1 MPHRRTVLKAVAG
14 ASLMSAASLGR
25 VLGANDRVRV
35 GLIGHGLIG
44 TRHLL
49 DFKAQPDVEI
59 VGVSELSDARL
70 EAAAAAAGNG
80 PARYKDFRKLLDRQ
94 DLDAVVVSTP
104 DHWHALM
111 TILACAA
118 GKDVYVE
125 KPLTHVLR
133 EGEWMQQAA
142 AAHKRVVQVGTQQRS
157 GRHYARCAELVRA
170 GHIGEVHSVRM
181 SAYRNILP
189 GFSKAIGDLLSAPD
203 WDMWLGPAPFVPFD
217 PGRCLYHFRWFWD
230 YSGGQTTNLLAHHI
244 DIVQWMMGKAPLRV
258 SAMGARYEL
267 QGIGETPDVF
277 EAILEYPGF
286 LATWS
291 SRELAAA
298 GEDGLVFYG
307 TRGTLTLSRAGFEI
321 VPERAISPEDQIPR
335 FSGPRPVA
343 GGAYAPDHAV
353 EGRRLRP
360 GARPVR
366 APRPQ
371 LRRLREVARDAGLRP
386 GEQPSQQRA
395 VPSREHLD
403 EARPHAAAGTS
414 RSRTSSPT
422 PRRRGFSPRNTAVP
436 GTASCAR
443 RFPVREPRR
452 GFLRVLGASALGL
465 AALPR
470 LVLGAERGYGIAF
483 TSFAVRLQRGR
494 DLIRGAGPIGLPAE
508 ALVELCHSFGAD
520 GCQLDIGQLDSTKPD
535 YLDGLKRKLGEAGL
549 FVELA
554 VPGKVFE
561 DESYFADVARV
572 ARGLGAARLR
582 VALLHGRRYEDFGT
596 LEAWRMFA
604 DHWRETLPRAKRAL
618 DQNRLEVGIENHK
631 DWLADEL
638 VELIRSVDSPYLGA
652 CVDFGNN
659 ISLLEDPLDT
669 VTRLAP
675 YAMTTHLKDMAL
687 RPYEGG
693 FELSE
698 VPLGTGMCPLAKMIE
713 VLRTARPKL
722 PLCLEMI
729 TRDPLKVPYRDDGY
743 WASFGGR
750 DEARIAAF
758 ETRVLSRARKE
769 PLPRVSGSS
778 LEAMQAQEDENVRL
792 STAFA
797 RDTLHL

>member
-1 MPHRRTVLKAVAG
+1 MPHRRTVLKTVAG

-59 VGVSELSDARL
+59 VGVCELSDARL

-189 GFSKAIGDLLSAPD
+189 GFSKAIGEPLAAAD

-258 SAMGARYEL
+258 SAMGARYAL
-267 QGIGETPDVF
+267 KGIGETPDVF

-307 TRGTLTLSRAGFEI
+307 THGTLTLSRAGFEI

-335 FSGPRPVA
+335 FSGPRPVPA
-343 GGAYAPDHAV
+343 EPTLRTTPLKE
-353 EGRRLRP
+353 EGFDQVRDQFVPHVRNFVDCVKSRATPVSDLASSHRSSVPCHLANISMKLGRTLHWDEQKQDVVGDPEASRLLTKEYRSP
-360 GARPVR
+360 WDRE
-366 APRPQ
+366 
-371 LRRLREVARDAGLRP
+371 LR
-386 GEQPSQQRA
+386 
-395 VPSREHLD
+395 
-403 EARPHAAAGTS
+403 
-414 RSRTSSPT
+414 
-422 PRRRGFSPRNTAVP
+422 
-436 GTASCAR
+436 
-443 RFPVREPRR
+443 
-452 GFLRVLGASALGL
+452 

-470 LVLGAERGYGIAF
+470 A
-483 TSFAVRLQRGR
+483 
-494 DLIRGAGPIGLPAE
+494 
-508 ALVELCHSFGAD
+508 
-520 GCQLDIGQLDSTKPD
+520 
-535 YLDGLKRKLGEAGL
+535 
-549 FVELA
+549 
-554 VPGKVFE
+554 
-561 DESYFADVARV
+561 
-572 ARGLGAARLR
+572 
-582 VALLHGRRYEDFGT
+582 
-596 LEAWRMFA
+596 
-604 DHWRETLPRAKRAL
+604 
-618 DQNRLEVGIENHK
+618 
-631 DWLADEL
+631 
-638 VELIRSVDSPYLGA
+638 
-652 CVDFGNN
+652 
-659 ISLLEDPLDT
+659 
-669 VTRLAP
+669 
-675 YAMTTHLKDMAL
+675 
-687 RPYEGG
+687 
-693 FELSE
+693 
-698 VPLGTGMCPLAKMIE
+698 
-713 VLRTARPKL
+713 
-722 PLCLEMI
+722 
-729 TRDPLKVPYRDDGY
+729 
-743 WASFGGR
+743 
-750 DEARIAAF
+750 
-758 ETRVLSRARKE
+758 
-769 PLPRVSGSS
+769 
-778 LEAMQAQEDENVRL
+778 
-792 STAFA
+792 
-797 RDTLHL
+797 